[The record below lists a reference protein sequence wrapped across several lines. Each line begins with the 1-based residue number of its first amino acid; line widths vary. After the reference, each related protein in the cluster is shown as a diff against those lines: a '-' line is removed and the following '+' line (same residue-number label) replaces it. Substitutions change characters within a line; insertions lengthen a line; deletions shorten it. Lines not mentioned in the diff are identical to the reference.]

1 MAEWSGASTGKM
13 AELQPLTIYFRIGN
27 VKRKPDIGK
36 RCQETL
42 ELAYQN
48 GVLPVFYGLGVS
60 FLFTPDE
67 VYIHAI
73 RVPAYAA
80 DPADLTRAEMQK
92 RIDAWTMFEYWKRDV
107 SGFEDACFLSN
118 SPYIGVRET
127 RRIVGQSTSRKMI
140 FWPTKNLM
148 MP

>member
-1 MAEWSGASTGKM
+1 MRF
-13 AELQPLTIYFRIGN
+13 IFI
-27 VKRKPDIGK
+27 
-36 RCQETL
+36 
-42 ELAYQN
+42 
-48 GVLPVFYGLGVS
+48 
-60 FLFTPDE
+60 
-67 VYIHAI
+67 AI